1 MKQMPI
7 KLGPL
12 ALLLTVISICLTV
25 LAILTFTTARA
36 DRSLAEKYAETV
48 ATRCVLETEG
58 QRFLRDLDEA
68 LREGDGS
75 FLAALDREGELYTK
89 RLTLDGTDLDI
100 AFRLTGERELELLR
114 WRIYKEWTEDLD
126 IGNLWPGNQQAE
138 TP

>member
-1 MKQMPI
+1 MKQVPI

-12 ALLLTVISICLTV
+12 ALLLTVISICLSV

-36 DRSLAEKYAETV
+36 DKSLAEKYAETV
-48 ATRCVLETEG
+48 ATRCALETEG

-68 LREGDGS
+68 LRQGDGG
-75 FLAALDREGELYTK
+75 FLAALEREGELYAK
-89 RLTLDGTDLDI
+89 RLTLDGTDLNI
-100 AFRLTGERELELLR
+100 AFRLTGEGKPELLR
-114 WRIYKEWTEDLD
+114 WRIYREWTEDLD